1 LVNWFSTAL
10 FDTSGKF
17 IGISCLVEN
26 ITEQKNN
33 EDEINRQLKE
43 KEILLSEVHH
53 RVKNNLAIIS
63 GLLFMQSESVD
74 DPKIKQLL
82 TESQSR
88 IKSMA
93 IIHDQLYKS
102 ENFSEIDIQE
112 YLIELTNKIASSYSS
127 SNKKIDI
134 EIESNSFSMQ
144 ISIALTIGLIIN
156 ELVINSYKYAF
167 ENRKEGKIK
176 IKFNQQ
182 EKYYFSVA
190 DDGIGLPA
198 AKEIESKNTLGMNL
212 IQILVHQLRG
222 ELEFFNDG
230 GAVCKIQ
237 F

>member
-1 LVNWFSTAL
+1 
-10 FDTSGKF
+10 
-17 IGISCLVEN
+17 
-26 ITEQKNN
+26 
-33 EDEINRQLKE
+33 
-43 KEILLSEVHH
+43 
-53 RVKNNLAIIS
+53 
-63 GLLFMQSESVD
+63 
-74 DPKIKQLL
+74 
-82 TESQSR
+82 
-88 IKSMA
+88 
-93 IIHDQLYKS
+93 
-102 ENFSEIDIQE
+102 
-112 YLIELTNKIASSYSS
+112 
-127 SNKKIDI
+127 
-134 EIESNSFSMQ
+134 
-144 ISIALTIGLIIN
+144 
-156 ELVINSYKYAF
+156 LVINSYKYAF